1 MPTSV
6 YAPTFPGLFS
16 SCIPKVPTDG
26 FVHVL
31 FRVWFTEHF
40 IPPSPKNKMGKNFL
54 MSDSKLEAKVWFWYR
69 NIIFP
74 RGKLIVHSMTLT
86 GIDYGDIVYMHASTS
101 PLKPLESFFSQCT
114 VFHNTW
120 YFPKSLLYV
129 RPQSH
134 RPKDYFVTP
143 QDTPGTDWNNKHLQT
158 SKHLPCKL
166 LATSESIANLSL
178 SLCEWGL
185 ISKN

>member
-1 MPTSV
+1 MHQLFQV
-6 YAPTFPGLFS
+6 YSHLAFQRFQQTALFMYYS
-16 SCIPKVPTDG
+16 ECDLQNI
-26 FVHVL
+26 L
-31 FRVWFTEHF
+31 F
-40 IPPSPKNKMGKNFL
+40 PPSRKITWGKHFL

-86 GIDYGDIVYMHASTS
+86 GIDYGDIVYIHASTS

-120 YFPKSLLYV
+120 YFPKSLLYF

-134 RPKDYFVTP
+134 RPKDYSVTP
-143 QDTPGTDWNNKHLQT
+143 QDTPGADWNNKHLQT
-158 SKHLPCKL
+158 SKHLPCKP

-178 SLCEWGL
+178 GLCEWGL
-185 ISKN
+185 ISKD